1 MAYLNPVTF
10 CQPPSYA
17 VLGIDGGGMNVNKF
31 PKDALSAINKK
42 AGKNISE
49 GAVKKL
55 ASTVKPG
62 TLQSEAQLRQL
73 IKQVS
78 AMAKV
83 PVSEDTI
90 QEIIRAVKKSG
101 TNPSSME
108 TLMKMMMKK

>member
-1 MAYLNPVTF
+1 MSKDF
-10 CQPPSYA
+10 S
-17 VLGIDGGGMNVNKF
+17 
-31 PKDALSAINKK
+31 KDALNAINKK
-42 AGKNISE
+42 AGKNITE

-62 TLQSEAQLRQL
+62 TMQNEAQLRQL

-90 QEIIRAVKKSG
+90 QDIINTVKKGGAGAG
-101 TNPSSME
+101 TME
-108 TLMKMMMKK
+108 TLMKMMLKK